1 MSMEMDWYSIK
12 LLVVEQTALSRDALH
27 ILFGVAGLI
36 LVAFVIRRSLAHP
49 VPWLAVL
56 IAQGANEY
64 YDLAREDW
72 SDRVMWPGSV
82 RDLLVT
88 MAIPTVLLL
97 LTRFTPRLFAAGK
110 GKER

>member
-1 MSMEMDWYSIK
+1 MEMDWYSIK

-27 ILFGVAGLI
+27 ILFGAAGQI

-56 IAQGANEY
+56 IGQCANEF
-64 YDLAREDW
+64 YDLAREEW
-72 SDRVMWPGSV
+72 SDRAMWPGSV

-88 MAIPTVLLL
+88 MAIPTALLL
-97 LTRFTPRLFAAGK
+97 LTRFAPGLFVSPK
-110 GKER
+110 GTRR